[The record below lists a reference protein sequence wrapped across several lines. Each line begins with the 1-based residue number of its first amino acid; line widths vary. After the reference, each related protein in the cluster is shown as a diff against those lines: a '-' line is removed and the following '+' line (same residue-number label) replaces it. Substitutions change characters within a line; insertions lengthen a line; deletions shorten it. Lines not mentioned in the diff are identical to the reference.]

1 MSFGKNI
8 RFGPMHKALSWGG
21 AVTLAVGLAATAL
34 VLGCSEQDSDAAASH
49 NHAAEHEHPAGQM
62 LPAAEPNAGDSL
74 ESISGEADP
83 HAHHRQL
90 LESKTYSRSLHD
102 YQLPDLDVVNMAG
115 EKTSLLEEV
124 NRDQPV
130 MLNFIFTTCTTICP
144 VLSATFSQV
153 EQKLGAERE
162 RVRMISITIDPEYDT
177 PARLRAYAARY
188 GAGPQMQFLT
198 GKLEDIVAIQKA
210 FDAYRGTKMNH
221 EPLTFLRMSAQEPW
235 VRLNGLASAADVVR
249 EYRQLTAKHDAAP

>member
-1 MSFGKNI
+1 MA
-8 RFGPMHKALSWGG
+8 ALG
-21 AVTLAVGLAATAL
+21 LLAA
-34 VLGCSEQDSDAAASH
+34 VVVFGSSEQDRDDAMSH
-49 NHAAEHEHPAGQM
+49 DHAVEHPAGQM
-62 LPAAEPNAGDSL
+62 LSAGDQNVNQGL

-83 HAHHRQL
+83 HAHHRQM
-90 LESKTYSRSLHD
+90 LENKAYSRSLHR
-102 YQLPDLDVVNMAG
+102 YQLPDLALVDMAG
-115 EKTSLLEEV
+115 EKTSLLNEV